1 MHRLLFSAIFAFG
14 LAGWG
19 HAQDTRAPAIQGT
32 IQEQID
38 AFKVDDF
45 DKAFTYASPMI
56 KGMFRTPENF
66 GVMVQRGYPMVWRP
80 QDVRYLE
87 LAEKGGRL
95 FQKVMI
101 RDQSGG
107 LHMLEYQMIQV
118 NGEWQING
126 VQLLPQPDLGA

>member
-1 MHRLLFSAIFAFG
+1 MHRLLFAAIFAFG

-19 HAQDTRAPAIQGT
+19 HAQDARAPAIQTT
-32 IQEQID
+32 IQDQIN

-45 DKAFTYASPMI
+45 GTAFSFASPMI
-56 KGMFRTPENF
+56 QGMFGTAQNF
-66 GVMVQRGYPMVWRP
+66 GMMVQRGYPMVWRP
-80 QDVRYLE
+80 EDVRYLD
-87 LAEKGGRL
+87 LSEKGGRL

-101 RDQSGG
+101 RDQNGA

-118 NGEWQING
+118 NGAWQING

>member
-1 MHRLLFSAIFAFG
+1 MNRLIFSAIFAFG

-19 HAQDTRAPAIQGT
+19 HAQDARDTAIQNT
-32 IQEQID
+32 IQDQIE
-38 AFKVDDF
+38 AFKADDF
-45 DKAFTYASPMI
+45 GAAFSYASPMI
-56 KGMFRTPENF
+56 QGMFRTPENF

-80 QDVRYLE
+80 NSVRYLE
-87 LAEKGGRL
+87 LDEKGGRL

-101 RDQSGG
+101 TDQNGG

-118 NGEWQING
+118 NGAWQING